1 MIISDD
7 DVAMGFPL
15 GLFLANVFMVKL
27 ERTIIPSLCDK
38 IKLWK
43 CYFGD
48 MITCVKNDKIK
59 NVMSLLK

>member
-1 MIISDD
+1 MKKLQYIYAQKMLISDDD

-38 IKLWK
+38 IKLLE
-43 CYFGD
+43 
-48 MITCVKNDKIK
+48 V
-59 NVMSLLK
+59 LLW